1 MHQPTAKPSQQENQE
16 DAEEHTFPS
25 WERQGLVHG
34 PNARH
39 NNLGDVARDYRL
51 GRAGRESY
59 RCPMRPVRSLLIYA
73 GGVFL
78 GGALLAPWL
87 AWGVQSLATHVPE
100 FQRLADHP
108 FHRYINRS
116 LLALALIGL
125 WPLLRSLGVAA
136 WRDLGLVKPAGQGRN
151 LSRGFALGF
160 GSLAAVAVV
169 VLLAGAREVNTG
181 VSAGR
186 WIGRVSGAALTAAV
200 VAVLEEILFRGA
212 IFGALRKTCGWP
224 TAVAAS
230 SAIYA
235 LVHFFS
241 QPPTPVEIHWT
252 SGLVLLPT
260 MLSGFF
266 DVEKVIP
273 GFFNLT
279 LAGALL
285 ALGYQYT
292 GNLYF
297 SIGLHAG
304 WIFWL
309 KSYGFLT
316 RDAVNSNAWFWGTSK
331 MIDGWLALI
340 VLASVLWLLLNLR
353 SRAKIGEVQ
362 PAP

>member
-1 MHQPTAKPSQQENQE
+1 
-16 DAEEHTFPS
+16 
-25 WERQGLVHG
+25 
-34 PNARH
+34 
-39 NNLGDVARDYRL
+39 
-51 GRAGRESY
+51 
-59 RCPMRPVRSLLIYA
+59 MRPVRSLLIYA
-73 GGVFL
+73 GVVFL

-87 AWGVQSLATHVPE
+87 AWGVQAMAAYLPKLQS
-100 FQRLADHP
+100 LADHP
-108 FHRYINRS
+108 FHRYVNRS

-125 WPLLRSLGVAA
+125 WPLLRGLGVSAV
-136 WRDLGLVKPAGQGRN
+136 RDVGLVKPSGQGRN
-151 LSRGFALGF
+151 LSCGFALGF
-160 GSLAAVAVV
+160 GSLACVAVV
-169 VLLAGAREVNTG
+169 VLAVGAREVNAG

-186 WIGRVSGAALTAAV
+186 LVEKASGAALTAAV
-200 VAVLEEILFRGA
+200 VAVLEEVLFRGA
-212 IFGALRKTCGWP
+212 IFGALRKPFRVP
-224 TAVAAS
+224 TAVAIS

-241 QPPTPVEIHWT
+241 QPKSPVEIHWT

-266 DVEKVIP
+266 DVEQVVP

-285 ALGYQYT
+285 ALAYQHT

-309 KSYGFLT
+309 KFYGFFT
-316 RDAVNSNAWFWGTSK
+316 RDIETANAWFWGTSK
-331 MIDGWLALI
+331 LIDGWLALI
-340 VLASVLWLLLNLR
+340 VLSSVSLLLLKLR

>member
-1 MHQPTAKPSQQENQE
+1 
-16 DAEEHTFPS
+16 
-25 WERQGLVHG
+25 
-34 PNARH
+34 
-39 NNLGDVARDYRL
+39 
-51 GRAGRESY
+51 
-59 RCPMRPVRSLLIYA
+59 MRPVRSLLIYA
-73 GGVFL
+73 GVVFL

-87 AWGVQSLATHVPE
+87 AWSAQSLAAHVPE
-100 FQRLADHP
+100 FHKLANLP
-108 FHRYINRS
+108 FHRFVHRS

-125 WPLLRSLGVAA
+125 WPLLRGLGVSDC
-136 WRDLGLVKPAGQGRN
+136 RDLGLVKPAGQGRN
-151 LSRGFALGF
+151 LARGFALGF
-160 GSLAAVAVV
+160 GSLAVVALV
-169 VLLAGAREVNTG
+169 VLMARARELNTG

-186 WIGRVSGAALTAAV
+186 LIERISGAALTAAV

-212 IFGALRKTCGWP
+212 IFGALRKTVRWL
-224 TAVAAS
+224 TAVVVS

-241 QPPTPVEIHWT
+241 QPSTPDEIHWT

-260 MLSGFF
+260 MLSGF
-266 DVEKVIP
+266 VEVQQLVP

-285 ALGYQYT
+285 ALAYQCT

-309 KSYGFLT
+309 KSYSFLT
-316 RDAVNSNAWFWGTSK
+316 RDAADTDPWFWGTSK
-331 MIDGWLALI
+331 LIDGWLAFL
-340 VLASVLWLLLNLR
+340 VLATVLLVMLKR
-353 SRAKIGEVQ
+353 RPKAQIGGIQ